1 MTFTTV
7 IGPVK
12 AGKSRALIQRF
23 EDEYASIRLFS
34 AKQAQENGEKI
45 KSRAGGAIL
54 NSIPISSMSEILY
67 HLEFPTK
74 PTLILV
80 DEVQFINAEPTI
92 LQYILAELG
101 RRDIDLVVYGLD
113 MDYKG
118 MPFATTALCM
128 SMADKVVKVH
138 GTCDICHLAPST
150 ISLRMHNN
158 KPLSLSADVDLVQLD
173 NTGETTYLTVCRDCF
188 NKIYNN

>member
-7 IGPVK
+7 VGPVK
-12 AGKSRALIQRF
+12 AGKSRALIQRY
-23 EDEYASIRLFS
+23 EDEYSSIRLFS

-45 KSRAGGAIL
+45 KSRAGDEEL

-67 HLEFPTK
+67 HLDYPM
-74 PTLILV
+74 PVHLLLI
-80 DEVQFINAEPTI
+80 DEVQFIDAEPSI

-101 RRDIDLVVYGLD
+101 KRNIDLVVYGLD

-118 MPFATTALCM
+118 MPFTTTAMCM
-128 SMADKVVKVH
+128 SMADKVVKIH
-138 GTCDICHLAPST
+138 GTCDLCHLAPSSM
-150 ISLRMHNN
+150 SLRMHDH
-158 KPLSLSADVDLVQLD
+158 KPVSLSVNVDLVQLD

>member
-7 IGPVK
+7 VGPVK

-23 EDEYASIRLFS
+23 EDEYTNVRLFS
-34 AKQAQENGEKI
+34 AKQAQENGEKV
-45 KSRAGGAIL
+45 KSRAGGVVL
-54 NSIPISSMSEILY
+54 ESIPISSMSEILY
-67 HLEFPTK
+67 HLEYPTK

-92 LQYILAELG
+92 LQYILAELS
-101 RRDIDLVVYGLD
+101 RRNIDLVVYGLD
-113 MDYKG
+113 MDYRG
-118 MPFATTALCM
+118 MPFTTTALCM

-138 GTCDICHLAPST
+138 GTCDICHITTSSM
-150 ISLRMHNN
+150 SLRMHDN
-158 KPLSLSADVDLVQLD
+158 KPVSLSADVDLVQLD

>member
-23 EDEYASIRLFS
+23 EDEYANIRLFS

-45 KSRAGGAIL
+45 KSRAGGVVL

-67 HLEFPTK
+67 HLEYPTK

-80 DEVQFINAEPTI
+80 DEVQFINAEKTASKHVA
-92 LQYILAELG
+92 Y
-101 RRDIDLVVYGLD
+101 
-113 MDYKG
+113 
-118 MPFATTALCM
+118 MPAYA
-128 SMADKVVKVH
+128 
-138 GTCDICHLAPST
+138 
-150 ISLRMHNN
+150 
-158 KPLSLSADVDLVQLD
+158 
-173 NTGETTYLTVCRDCF
+173 
-188 NKIYNN
+188 